1 MIRAEILLTTAQDVN
16 KFVSIINHDGS
27 ADKYVLSNASGDLNV
42 SARSY
47 LGALYA
53 ATEFGKLYLINQTED
68 GKFPNG
74 IDDYRA

>member
-1 MIRAEILLTTAQDVN
+1 MIRAEILLTTARDVN

-27 ADKYVLSNASGDLNV
+27 ADKYVLTNAGGDLNV

-53 ATEFGKLYLINQTED
+53 ATEFGKLYLVNQTED